1 MIQTLGSES
10 VSTIAERYRQLGY
23 EVVLEPDASLLPKEA
38 RSLHP
43 DLLAIKGD
51 EHVIVEVK
59 YQQNLLAYPA
69 LMRLADA
76 IRRIPGWRLDVAVLE
91 QPKKAAPLEP
101 LSRKDAERRLNA
113 AERVA
118 KETEDYGAALLLL
131 WTAIEAILR
140 DQVRKQ
146 GEDSIASASRLPKV
160 AYSLGLINEQDAS
173 IAEWMAR
180 IRHHVVHGGSK
191 PPVSQSD
198 YDRGLDFARRL
209 FASNGN
215 NEVTSS

>member
-69 LMRLADA
+69 LMRLAEV
-76 IRRIPGWRLDVAVLE
+76 IRRIPGWRLDVVVLE
-91 QPKKAAPLEP
+91 KQRRFTESQP
-101 LSRKDAERRLNA
+101 LSLDDAKRRL
-113 AERVA
+113 
-118 KETEDYGAALLLL
+118 
-131 WTAIEAILR
+131 
-140 DQVRKQ
+140 
-146 GEDSIASASRLPKV
+146 ASADHV
-160 AYSLGLINEQDAS
+160 A
-173 IAEWMAR
+173 
-180 IRHHVVHGGSK
+180 
-191 PPVSQSD
+191 
-198 YDRGLDFARRL
+198 
-209 FASNGN
+209 
-215 NEVTSS
+215 